1 MLKKRLIAV
10 LILRDGQV
18 VQSIRFKHTNV
29 IHYDPVHAM
38 EAFNKWSVDEIVLL
52 NVSRSAESRGAF
64 AQSVEQVSR
73 HCFVPLSVGGWI
85 GDAGYAR
92 DLLTKG
98 ADKLALNTAFAD
110 DPELVQVLSR
120 RFGKQCIVAS
130 IDVKRDEAGETKVA
144 VDRGTRLLEDDPVSW
159 ARRAQNLGAGE
170 IFFNSVD
177 HDGARKGYDLET
189 IKAIAESVEIPVIAF
204 GGVFTWA
211 HLLAGIEAGADAVAA
226 ANIFHYT
233 EQATRKAKSFLA
245 NAGVPVRS
253 EGQSLAQ
260 AAPATSKIAS

>member
-29 IHYDPVHAM
+29 IHYDPLHAM

-52 NVSRSAESRGAF
+52 NVSPGADSRDGF
-64 AQSVEQVSR
+64 ARAVEHVSR

-85 GDAGYAR
+85 GDADYAR
-92 DLLTKG
+92 ALLSKG
-98 ADKLALNTAFAD
+98 ADKLVLNTAFAD
-110 DPELVQVLSR
+110 DPNLVQTLSR

-130 IDVKRDEAGETKVA
+130 IDAKRDEAGVPKVA
-144 VDRGTRLLEDDPVSW
+144 VDRGTRLLDQGPVAW
-159 ARRAQNLGAGE
+159 AKQVQALGAGE

-177 HDGARKGYDLET
+177 HDGARKGYDLES
-189 IKAIAESVEIPVIAF
+189 IGAIAKAVDIPVIAF
-204 GGVFTWA
+204 GGVFTWS

-233 EQATRKAKSFLA
+233 EQATRKAKTFLA

-253 EGQSLAQ
+253 EGQSLAK
-260 AAPATSKIAS
+260 AKVAS

>member
-18 VQSIRFKHTNV
+18 VQSIKFKHTNV

-52 NVSRSAESRGAF
+52 NVSRSSESREAF
-64 AQSVEQVSR
+64 ALSVEQVSR

-85 GDAGYAR
+85 TEAAYAR
-92 DLLTKG
+92 DLLSKG
-98 ADKLALNTAFAD
+98 ADKLVLNTAFAD
-110 DPELVQVLSR
+110 DPDLVGQLSG

-130 IDVKRDEAGETKVA
+130 MDVKRDADGVAKVT
-144 VDRGTRLLEDDPVSW
+144 VDRGNRLLEETPLMW
-159 ARRAQNLGAGE
+159 AKHVQQLGAGE

-189 IKAIAESVEIPVIAF
+189 IGAVTAAVDIPVIAF
-204 GGVFTWA
+204 GGVFTWS

-233 EQATRKAKSFLA
+233 EQATRKAKTFLA

-253 EGQSLAQ
+253 EGQSLAPTR
-260 AAPATSKIAS
+260 AAS

>member
-18 VQSIRFKHTNV
+18 VQSIKFKHTNV

-52 NVSRSAESRGAF
+52 NVSRGADSRDAF
-64 AQSVEQVSR
+64 ARSVEHVSR

-85 GDAGYAR
+85 TDADYAR
-92 DLLTKG
+92 TLLSSG
-98 ADKLALNTAFAD
+98 ADKLVLNTAFAD
-110 DPELVQVLSR
+110 DPALVRTLSR
-120 RFGKQCIVAS
+120 RLGKQCIVAS
-130 IDVKRDEAGETKVA
+130 IDVKRDAGGSPKVA
-144 VDRGTRLLEDDPVSW
+144 VDRGQRLLDEEPTAW
-159 ARRAQNLGAGE
+159 ASRAQELGAGE

-177 HDGARKGYDLET
+177 HDGARKGYDVET
-189 IKAIAESVEIPVIAF
+189 LRAIAAAVQVPVIAF
-204 GGVFTWA
+204 GGVFTWS
-211 HLLAGIEAGADAVAA
+211 HLLAGIEAGAEAVAA

-233 EQATRKAKSFLA
+233 EQATRKAKTFLA

-260 AAPATSKIAS
+260 SKAAS

>member
-18 VQSIRFKHTNV
+18 VQSIKFKHTNV

-52 NVSRSAESRGAF
+52 NVSRGAESRDGF
-64 AQSVEQVSR
+64 ARSVEHVSR

-85 GDAGYAR
+85 TGADYAR
-92 DLLTKG
+92 ALLSSG
-98 ADKLALNTAFAD
+98 ADKLVLNTAFAD
-110 DPELVQVLSR
+110 DPDMVRTLSR

-130 IDVKRDEAGETKVA
+130 IDVKRDAAGAVKVA
-144 VDRGTRLLEDDPVSW
+144 LDRGQRLLDQDPVAW
-159 ARRAQNLGAGE
+159 ARRAQELGAGE
-170 IFFNSVD
+170 IFFNSID

-189 IKAIAESVEIPVIAF
+189 LRKIAAAVQVPVIAF
-204 GGVFTWA
+204 GGVFTWS
-211 HLLAGIEAGADAVAA
+211 HLLAGVEAGAEAVAA

-233 EQATRKAKSFLA
+233 EQATRKAKTFLA

-253 EGQSLAQ
+253 EGQSLAR
-260 AAPATSKIAS
+260 AKVAS

>member
-52 NVSRSAESRGAF
+52 NVSRHSDSRAAF
-64 AQSVEQVSR
+64 AQAVEHVSR
-73 HCFVPLSVGGWI
+73 HCFVPLAVGGWI
-85 GDAGYAR
+85 GDAAYAR
-92 DLLTKG
+92 ELLSRG
-98 ADKLALNTAFAD
+98 ADKLVLNTAFAD
-110 DPELVQVLSR
+110 DPEFVQALSR
-120 RFGKQCIVAS
+120 RFGRQCIVAS
-130 IDVKRDEAGETKVA
+130 IDVKRDEAGVVRIA
-144 VDRGTRLLEDDPVSW
+144 VDRGSRILDEDAVSW
-159 ARRAQNLGAGE
+159 ARRARELGAGE

-177 HDGARKGYDLET
+177 HDGARKGYDLKT
-189 IKAIAESVEIPVIAF
+189 IRAVTAAVDVPLIAF
-204 GGVFTWA
+204 GGVFTWS
-211 HLLAGIEAGADAVAA
+211 HLVAGIEAGADAVAA

-233 EQATRKAKSFLA
+233 EQATRKAKTFLA

-253 EGQSLAQ
+253 EGQSLAP
-260 AAPATSKIAS
+260 AAALPATAAS

>member
-1 MLKKRLIAV
+1 MLKKRLVAV

-18 VQSIRFKHTNV
+18 VQSIKFKHTNV

-52 NVSRSAESRGAF
+52 NVSRSSESRDAF
-64 AQSVEQVSR
+64 AQSVARVSK
-73 HCFVPLSVGGWI
+73 HCFVPLAVGGWI
-85 GDAGYAR
+85 NDAHYAR
-92 DLLTKG
+92 SLLAMG
-98 ADKLALNTAFAD
+98 ADKLVLNTAFAD
-110 DPELVQVLSR
+110 DPGLVQELSK

-130 IDVKRDEAGETKVA
+130 IDAKRATDGQARVA
-144 VDRGTRLLEDDPVSW
+144 VDRGERILAETPVAW
-159 ARRAQNLGAGE
+159 AQRAQELGAGE

-177 HDGARKGYDLET
+177 HDGARKGYDLES
-189 IKAIAESVEIPVIAF
+189 IKAIAEAVEIPVIAF
-204 GGVFTWA
+204 GGVFTWS

-233 EQATRKAKSFLA
+233 EQATRKAKTFLA

-253 EGQSLAQ
+253 EGQSLA
-260 AAPATSKIAS
+260 PAKIAS